1 MHSEIVDKIIE
12 LAISAYH
19 KRSTASEFA
28 KTAAH
33 RAAFEASAK
42 HHAELADFATLVA
55 VATFYI
61 ETTEALHFSARV
73 TDKATDKLEAEKN
86 YRAEWQEYSSTTL
99 PKHISSNYFGAISQS
114 SEKISIAFQEA
125 IAPTYESTSVSSVVS
140 RNKAKRAALYIY
152 RDTYATARSAYI
164 RAMFLANQ
172 AKNDAKRLQV
182 FQKEITHRLKKELS
196 YDVIDPG
203 LFLKCLASMPLRFVL
218 AILLLASIGTI
229 VLAALHLTPLPFIS
243 LIFAGS
249 ASSTAIILTSTA
261 SVFAKKRCNTLQEEN
276 DNRAEVATLA

>member
-1 MHSEIVDKIIE
+1 MQPEIIDKIIE

-33 RAAFEASAK
+33 RAAFEAAAK

-73 TDKATDKLEAEKN
+73 TDKAANKLEAEKN
-86 YRAEWQEYSSTTL
+86 YRAEWQEYSTTTL
-99 PKHISSNYFGAISQS
+99 PAHVSSDYFGTISQS

-125 IAPTYESTSVSSVVS
+125 IAPTYESTSVLSVVN
-140 RNKAKRAALYIY
+140 RNKAKRAALYVY
-152 RDTYATARSAYI
+152 RDTYATTRSAYI

-172 AKNDAKRLQV
+172 AKDDYKRLQI
-182 FQKEITHRLKKELS
+182 FQKEMTRRLKKELT
-196 YDVIDPG
+196 YDVIEPG
-203 LFLKCLASMPLRFVL
+203 FFLKCLASMPTRIVL
-218 AILLLASIGTI
+218 GVLLLAAVGAI
-229 VLAALHLTPLPFIS
+229 VLAALHLTPLPFIPLICAGTSSS
-243 LIFAGS
+243 LVSLSMASGS
-249 ASSTAIILTSTA
+249 F
-261 SVFAKKRCNTLQEEN
+261 FAKRRCKILQEEN
-276 DNRAEVATLA
+276 ENRAEVATLA

>member
-1 MHSEIVDKIIE
+1 MKLEIIDKIIE

-33 RAAFEASAK
+33 RAAFEAAAK

-73 TDKATDKLEAEKN
+73 TDKAAGKLEAEKN
-86 YRAEWQEYSSTTL
+86 YRAEWQEYSTTTL
-99 PKHISSNYFGAISQS
+99 PNHIAPDYFGAISQS
-114 SEKISIAFQEA
+114 SAKISIAFQEA
-125 IAPTYESTSVSSVVS
+125 ITPTYESTSVLSVVN
-140 RNKAKRAALYIY
+140 RNKAKRAALYVY

-164 RAMFLANQ
+164 RAMFFSNQ
-172 AKNDAKRLQV
+172 AKDAHKRLQI
-182 FQKEITHRLKKELS
+182 FQKEITCRLKKELA

-203 LFLKCLASMPLRFVL
+203 FFLRCLASRPLRIVL
-218 AILLLASIGTI
+218 GLLLLASVGAII
-229 VLAALHLTPLPFIS
+229 LAALHLTPIAFIPLICAGSSSSLIS
-243 LIFAGS
+243 LSMASGS
-249 ASSTAIILTSTA
+249 F
-261 SVFAKKRCNTLQEEN
+261 FAKRRCTVIQEEN
-276 DNRAEVATLA
+276 ENRAEVATLA